1 MLLNL
6 DRMCCRKIFLY
17 WLCDLFNL
25 PRRHF
30 HIEYSFYKLYKLLD
44 RSVSGL
50 DWFNSLFCLSRWN
63 LLRDDWP
70 LSGDGDLRCRKIF
83 RLFIQC
89 LFKLPNRNVF
99 G

>member
-6 DRMCCRKIFLY
+6 DRMCCRKIFIY
-17 WLCDLFNL
+17 WLCDLFKL

-30 HIEYSFYKLYKLLD
+30 HIEYCFYKLYKLLD
-44 RSVSGL
+44 RNVSGL
-50 DWFNSLFCLSRWN
+50 DWFNSLFCLSRWI

-70 LSGDGDLRCRKIF
+70 LSGDGDLRRRKIF